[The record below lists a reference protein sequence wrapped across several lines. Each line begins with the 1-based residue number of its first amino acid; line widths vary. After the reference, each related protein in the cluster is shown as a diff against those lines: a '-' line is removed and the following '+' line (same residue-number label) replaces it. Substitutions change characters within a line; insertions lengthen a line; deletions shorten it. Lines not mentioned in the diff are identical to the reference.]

1 MKATFLGHGLDI
13 GDQPNV
19 GKQLVKSF
27 QSHKYKRFN
36 GLIAF
41 ASISGVNMLKD
52 YVNEAKNRFDQLR
65 FFIGVDNRGTSKE
78 ALEVLIQQNI
88 ESYIYHDSRNSVTY
102 HPKLFIFEGD
112 VYTRVIIGSSNLT
125 SSGLKMN
132 LEASV
137 QIDFRSKTDKQG
149 KKFVR
154 DLKEYYYDIL
164 NLETDLLKPL
174 TKGYL
179 NELISKNLLF
189 NQFEHSKTPKESIST
204 DGENPDSQGE
214 IIVTDYDIESGE
226 EQKHSKT
233 RSYRLTFTTGDY
245 ERFDTF
251 LKRYT
256 EYKKAVRPSGVVSK
270 HTEDR
275 ELFRWYQKMHTLYG
289 YDDNSLPTEILSKL
303 LDVDFPFG
311 GVGKER
317 KRLIK
322 WNKDFQKVVEY
333 KNKVDPKSEYTYVPQ
348 FKDKSNKYYLV
359 GRWCAWQKQRRK
371 GNKNYGANWTQFE
384 EEKMASINFLWESSG
399 VNSRPK
405 DDSWTDSL
413 VLLEEYYSK
422 KKNYKSVPLQ
432 STYIGHWLNDQMTV
446 KLRQDRENRTDL
458 ISEIREEMLGNL
470 LAKNSVE
477 WEWEKQKHRESIEDK
492 INSWKLVEELKKT
505 NKIKEFRETNP
516 KILKK
521 HRDNVAQLRSQS
533 KKWNNDRNKWKYEL
547 LDKVNFPYKKP

>member
-27 QSHKYKRFN
+27 QSPKYKRFN
-36 GLIAF
+36 GLVAF

-52 YVNEAKNRFDQLR
+52 YINEAKNRFDELR

-137 QIDFRSKTDKQG
+137 QIDFRTKTDKQG
-149 KKFVR
+149 KNFLR
-154 DLKEYYYDIL
+154 DLKEYYHDLL
-164 NLETDLLKPL
+164 NLESDLLKPL
-174 TKGYL
+174 TKDYL
-179 NELISKNLLF
+179 SELISKNLLF
-189 NQFEHSKTPKESIST
+189 NQFERSKEPKEPVGT
-204 DGENPDSQGE
+204 DGENPDSEGE
-214 IIVTDYDIESGE
+214 ITVTDYDIESGK
-226 EQKHSKT
+226 EQKHTKT
-233 RSYRLTFTTGDY
+233 RSYKLTFTTGDY
-245 ERFDTF
+245 ERFDSL
-251 LKRYT
+251 LKRYK
-256 EYKKAVRPSGVVSK
+256 EYKKEVRPSGVVSK

-275 ELFRWYQKMHTLYG
+275 ELFRWYQKMHALYG

-333 KNKVDPKSEYTYVPQ
+333 KRKVDPKSKETYVPQ
-348 FKDKSNKYYLV
+348 FKNKSNPFYDIGL
-359 GRWCAWQKQRRK
+359 WCAIQKQRRK
-371 GNKNYGANWTQFE
+371 GNKNYGADWTQYE
-384 EEKMASINFLWESSG
+384 EDKMNSINFAWEASG
-399 VNSRPK
+399 LKRSR
-405 DDSWTDSL
+405 DDQWTDHL
-413 VLLEEYYSK
+413 VELENYYSK
-422 KKNYKSVPLQ
+422 KSNYKTVPLQ
-432 STYIGHWLNDQMTV
+432 STKVGKWLNDQLTL
-446 KLRQDRENRTDL
+446 KLRQDRDSSKIL
-458 ISEIREEMLGNL
+458 ISEIRIEMLGNL
-470 LAKNSVE
+470 LEKNGVS
-477 WEWEKQKHRESIEDK
+477 WEWEKQKHTEAIQNKIESWRIVKDLEDK
-492 INSWKLVEELKKT
+492 GELEEFRRNFPKKLKKYR
-505 NKIKEFRETNP
+505 N
-516 KILKK
+516 
-521 HRDNVAQLRSQS
+521 DYAQLRRQS
-533 KKWNNDRNKWKYEL
+533 KGWDNDSNRWKYDI
-547 LDKVNFPYKKP
+547 LDKANFPYEK